1 MIDEQMQRRGVVQ
14 AAQELVRLGLNQGT
28 SGNVSARLDA
38 DMLVTPSGVMP
49 DALTP
54 EVIARMRLDGS
65 ETWEG
70 PLKPSSEWRFHRDIL
85 RARPETRA
93 IVHTHATYCTVFSM
107 LREEIPAAHYMIAAF
122 GGPSIRCTDYAPY
135 GTQAL
140 CDLALEGLRDRDA
153 VLLGSHGM
161 IVLGRDLKEAVWRA
175 VELETLAKQVYLARA
190 IGKPVIL
197 DDDEIMRT
205 VERFKRYGQRAQDT

>member
-1 MIDEQMQRRGVVQ
+1 
-14 AAQELVRLGLNQGT
+14 
-28 SGNVSARLDA
+28 
-38 DMLVTPSGVMP
+38 
-49 DALTP
+49 
-54 EVIARMRLDGS
+54 
-65 ETWEG
+65 
-70 PLKPSSEWRFHRDIL
+70 
-85 RARPETRA
+85 
-93 IVHTHATYCTVFSM
+93 VHTHATYCTVFSM